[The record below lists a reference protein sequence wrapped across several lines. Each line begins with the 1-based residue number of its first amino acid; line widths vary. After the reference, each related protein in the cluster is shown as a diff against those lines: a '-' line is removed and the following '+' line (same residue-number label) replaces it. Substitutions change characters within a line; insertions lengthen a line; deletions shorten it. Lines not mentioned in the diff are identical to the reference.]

1 MRNLSSS
8 VIALPGVDGVDG
20 VATLTTGLGVVRVVV
35 TGGAAVVMAV
45 EVVGSVGSVAG
56 TGSYLLGGIAG

>member
-8 VIALPGVDGVDG
+8 VIALPGVDGVDGVDG

-45 EVVGSVGSVAG
+45 EVVGSVAG

>member
-45 EVVGSVGSVAG
+45 EVVGSVAG